1 MTDFKDQLSLPI
13 ICAPM
18 FLVSTPKLV
27 IECCK
32 NGVIG
37 SFPALNI
44 RPQEKLDEWLT
55 DISQALSQYK
65 ADNPNKKIA
74 PFAVNQVVHPSN
86 SRLMADHALI
96 KKHKVP
102 FVITSQG
109 DPTEIVKDVHS
120 WGGLVFH
127 DVIKTQH
134 AKKAIAAG
142 VDGIIV
148 VGAGAGGHG
157 GHHNPFAL
165 VREIREFWQGPIAL
179 AGAINDGQGIR
190 AAEVLGADMVYMG
203 TRFIATEE
211 AEVPDD
217 YKNMLIKS
225 TINDIIFSDH
235 FTGVHANYLRAS
247 LESAGIDIAKLS
259 SKDHVDLDLGNTNSW
274 KDIWS
279 AGHGVG
285 GIHSVLPVAQLIAQ
299 LKQQYLQACQ
309 TPTFN
314 TSVKADKN
322 EQ

>member
-1 MTDFKDQLSLPI
+1 MPLPKLLKDNLSLPV

-27 IECCK
+27 IENCK
-32 NGVIG
+32 NGIVG

-44 RPQEKLDEWLT
+44 RPQEKLDEWLSE
-55 DISQALSQYK
+55 ISNELSQYK
-65 ADNPNKKIA
+65 HANPDKKVA

-86 SRLMADHALI
+86 SRLQADQDFI
-96 KKHKVP
+96 RKHKVP
-102 FVITSQG
+102 MVITSQG
-109 DPTEIVKDVHS
+109 NPTDIVKDVHS
-120 WGGLVFH
+120 WGGIVFH

-165 VREIREFWQGPIAL
+165 VREIREFWDGPLAL

-190 AAEVLGADMVYMG
+190 AAEVLGADMAYMG
-203 TRFIATEE
+203 TRFIATQE
-211 AEVPDD
+211 AQTPNE
-217 YKNMLIKS
+217 YKEMLVQS
-225 TINDIIFSDH
+225 TIDDIVFSDH

-247 LESAGIDIAKLS
+247 LEQAGIDVAALT
-259 SKDHVDLDLGNTNSW
+259 SKDHVDMDLGNTNSW

-285 GIHSVLPVAQLIAQ
+285 GIHSTPNIEELATQLINEY
-299 LKQQYLQACQ
+299 KTACQ
-309 TPTFN
+309 LESFC
-314 TSVKADKN
+314 
-322 EQ
+322 

>member
-1 MTDFKDQLSLPI
+1 MPQITQLKSQLSLPI

-44 RPQEKLDEWLT
+44 RPQTKLDDWLSE
-55 DISQALSQYK
+55 ISDTLTQYK
-65 ADNPNKKIA
+65 QAHPDAKVA

-102 FVITSQG
+102 LVITSQG
-109 DPTEIVKDVHS
+109 DPSEIVKDVHT
-120 WGGLVFH
+120 WGGMVFH

-134 AKKAIAAG
+134 AKKAVAAG

-157 GHHNPFAL
+157 GTLNPFAL
-165 VREIREFWQGPIAL
+165 VREIREFWDGPLIL
-179 AGAINDGQGIR
+179 AGAINDGHGIR

-203 TRFIATEE
+203 TRFIATQE
-211 AEVPDD
+211 AQVPQEYKTMLVDSQIDD
-217 YKNMLIKS
+217 IVY
-225 TINDIIFSDH
+225 SDY
-235 FTGVHANYLRAS
+235 FTGVHANYLKGS
-247 LESAGIDIAKLS
+247 LESAGIDVKSLTG
-259 SKDHVDLDLGNTNSW
+259 KDKVDLDLGNTNSW

-285 GIHSVLPVAQLIAQ
+285 GIHDVVSVKQLVDN
-299 LKQQYLQACQ
+299 LTDEYGQACD
-309 TPTFN
+309 TRPFHLKE
-314 TSVKADKN
+314 SI
-322 EQ
+322 

>member
-1 MTDFKDQLSLPI
+1 MPLPKLLKDNLSLPV

-27 IECCK
+27 IENCK
-32 NGVIG
+32 NGIVG

-44 RPQEKLDEWLT
+44 RPQEKLDEWLSG
-55 DISQALSQYK
+55 ISNELSQYK
-65 ADNPNKKIA
+65 HANPEKKVA

-86 SRLMADHALI
+86 SRLQADQDLI
-96 KKHKVP
+96 RKHKVP
-102 FVITSQG
+102 MVITSQG
-109 DPTEIVKDVHS
+109 NPTDIVKDVHS
-120 WGGLVFH
+120 WGGIVFH

-165 VREIREFWQGPIAL
+165 VREIREFWDGPLAL

-190 AAEVLGADMVYMG
+190 AAEVLGADMAYMG
-203 TRFIATEE
+203 TRFIATQE
-211 AEVPDD
+211 AQTPNE
-217 YKNMLIKS
+217 YKEMLVQS
-225 TINDIIFSDH
+225 TIDDIVFSDH

-247 LESAGIDIAKLS
+247 LEQAGIDVAALT
-259 SKDHVDLDLGNTNSW
+259 SKDHVDMDLGNTNSW

-285 GIHSVLPVAQLIAQ
+285 GIHSIPNIEELATQLINEY
-299 LKQQYLQACQ
+299 KTACQ
-309 TPTFN
+309 LESFC
-314 TSVKADKN
+314 
-322 EQ
+322 

>member
-65 ADNPNKKIA
+65 ADNPYKKIA

-217 YKNMLIKS
+217 YKNMLIES

-247 LESAGIDIAKLS
+247 LESAGIDIAKLT

-285 GIHSVLPVAQLIAQ
+285 GIHNVLPVSQLISQ
-299 LKQQYLQACQ
+299 LLDQYNAACQ

-314 TSVKADKN
+314 NLVKAEKN

>member
-1 MTDFKDQLSLPI
+1 MSAFSELSSQLSLPI

-32 NGVIG
+32 SGVIG

-44 RPQEKLDEWLT
+44 RPQAKLDDWLT
-55 DISQALSQYK
+55 EVSSTLAAYQAQ
-65 ADNPNKKIA
+65 NPTAKVA

-102 FVITSQG
+102 LVITSQG
-109 DPTEIVKDVHS
+109 DPTAIVKDVHS
-120 WGGLVFH
+120 WGGMVFH

-134 AKKAIAAG
+134 AKKAMAAG

-148 VGAGAGGHG
+148 VAAGAGGHG
-157 GHHNPFAL
+157 GTLNPFAL
-165 VREIREFWQGPIAL
+165 VREIREFWQGPLIL
-179 AGAINDGQGIR
+179 AGAINDGHSIR

-203 TRFIATEE
+203 TRFIATHE
-211 AEVPDD
+211 AQVPQD
-217 YKNMLIKS
+217 YKDMLIDS
-225 TINDIIFSDH
+225 EIDDIVYSDH
-235 FTGVHANYLRAS
+235 FTGVHANYLKSS
-247 LESAGIDIAKLS
+247 LESAGIDVKTLT
-259 SKDHVDLDLGNTNSW
+259 SKDNVDLDLGNTNSW

-285 GIHSVLPVAQLIAQ
+285 GIHEVLSVQELVNNLTTE
-299 LKQQYLQACQ
+299 YRQAC
-309 TPTFN
+309 
-314 TSVKADKN
+314 DKKPFA
-322 EQ
+322 Q

>member
-1 MTDFKDQLSLPI
+1 MPLPNILKDNLSIPV

-18 FLVSTPKLV
+18 FLVSSPKLV
-27 IECCK
+27 IENCK
-32 NGVIG
+32 NGIVG

-55 DISQALSQYK
+55 EINQALDQFK
-65 ADNPNKKIA
+65 QDNPNKKVA
-74 PFAVNQVVHPSN
+74 PFAVNQVVHSSN
-86 SRLMADHALI
+86 SRLIADQALI

-102 FVITSQG
+102 IVITSQG
-109 DPTEIVKDVHS
+109 DPSDIAKDVHS
-120 WGGLVFH
+120 WGGIVFH
-127 DVIKTQH
+127 DVIKTDH

-165 VREIREFWQGPIAL
+165 VREIREFWSGPLAL

-190 AAEVLGADMVYMG
+190 AAEVLGADMAYMG
-203 TRFIATEE
+203 TRFIATKEAQAPEE
-211 AEVPDD
+211 
-217 YKNMLIKS
+217 YKTMLVDA

-235 FTGVHANYLRAS
+235 FTGVYANYLKAS
-247 LESAGIDIAKLS
+247 IEQAGINIDDLK
-259 SKDHVDLDLGNTNSW
+259 SKDHVNLDLGSGTSW

-285 GIHSVLPVAQLIAQ
+285 GIHSILSIEELVHQLINE
-299 LKQQYLQACQ
+299 YQAACNIKS
-309 TPTFN
+309 FN
-314 TSVKADKN
+314 
-322 EQ
+322 

>member
-1 MTDFKDQLSLPI
+1 MSDLKSLQSQLSLPI

-44 RPQEKLDEWLT
+44 RPQEKLDDWLSEVST
-55 DISQALSQYK
+55 TLDQYK
-65 ADNPNKKIA
+65 LANPGAKVA

-102 FVITSQG
+102 LVITSQG

-120 WGGLVFH
+120 WGGMVFH

-134 AKKAIAAG
+134 AKKAIKAG
-142 VDGIIV
+142 VDGLIV

-157 GHHNPFAL
+157 GTLNPFAL
-165 VREIREFWQGPIAL
+165 VREIREFWDGTLIL
-179 AGAINDGQGIR
+179 AGAINDGHSIR

-211 AEVPDD
+211 AQVPDA
-217 YKNMLIKS
+217 YKSMLVDSQID
-225 TINDIIFSDH
+225 DIIYSDH
-235 FTGVHANYLRAS
+235 FTGVHANYLKGS
-247 LESAGIDIAKLS
+247 LESAGIDIQALT
-259 SKDHVDLDLGNTNSW
+259 SKDKVDLDLGNTNSW

-285 GIHSVLPVAQLIAQ
+285 GIHDVVSVQQLVGS
-299 LKQQYLQACQ
+299 LKDEYLQACERPPFSQ
-309 TPTFN
+309 
-314 TSVKADKN
+314 
-322 EQ
+322 

>member
-1 MTDFKDQLSLPI
+1 
-13 ICAPM
+13 M

-32 NGVIG
+32 NGVVG

-44 RPQEKLDEWLT
+44 RPQEKLDEWLSE
-55 DISQALSQYK
+55 ISSTLAQYK
-65 ADNPNKKIA
+65 IDNPNAKVA

-102 FVITSQG
+102 LVITSQG

-120 WGGLVFH
+120 WGGMVFH

-134 AKKAIAAG
+134 AKKAMAAG

-157 GHHNPFAL
+157 GTLNPFAL
-165 VREIREFWQGPIAL
+165 VREIREFWNGPLIL
-179 AGAINDGQGIR
+179 AGAINDGHGIR

-211 AEVPDD
+211 AQVPQA
-217 YKNMLIKS
+217 YKTMLVDSQID
-225 TINDIIFSDH
+225 DIIFSDH
-235 FTGVHANYLRAS
+235 FTGVHANYLKAS
-247 LESAGIDIAKLS
+247 LESAGIDIKALT
-259 SKDHVDLDLGNTNSW
+259 SKGRVDLDLGNTNSW

-285 GIHSVLPVAQLIAQ
+285 GIHNVVSVQQLVYN
-299 LKQQYLQACQ
+299 LTDEYKQACDR
-309 TPTFN
+309 TPFTL
-314 TSVKADKN
+314 
-322 EQ
+322 

>member
-1 MTDFKDQLSLPI
+1 MSQLDQLKSQLSLPV

-32 NGVIG
+32 SGVVG

-44 RPQEKLDEWLT
+44 RPQAMLDEWLT
-55 DISQALSQYK
+55 HITLELDAFKQA
-65 ADNPNKKIA
+65 NPNTPVA
-74 PFAVNQVVHPSN
+74 PFDVNQVVHPSN

-102 FVITSQG
+102 LVITSQG
-109 DPTEIVKDVHS
+109 DPTEIVKDVHT
-120 WGGLVFH
+120 WGGMVFH

-134 AKKAIAAG
+134 ARKAVAAG

-157 GHHNPFAL
+157 GTLNPFAL
-165 VREIREFWQGPIAL
+165 VREIREFWDGPLIL
-179 AGAINDGQGIR
+179 AGAINDGFGIR

-203 TRFIATEE
+203 TRFIATAE
-211 AEVPDD
+211 AQVPQA
-217 YKNMLIKS
+217 YKTMLVDSHID
-225 TINDIIFSDH
+225 DIIFSDH
-235 FTGVHANYLRAS
+235 VTGVHANYLKAS
-247 LESAGIDIAKLS
+247 IESAGIDVRTLT
-259 SKDHVDLDLGNTNSW
+259 SKDKVDLDLGNTNSW

-285 GIHSVLPVAQLIAQ
+285 GIHDVVSVQQLVDN
-299 LKQQYLQACQ
+299 LKDEYHQACDR
-309 TPTFN
+309 TPFYA
-314 TSVKADKN
+314 KEYK
-322 EQ
+322 

>member
-1 MTDFKDQLSLPI
+1 MNQLTQLQTQLSLPI

-44 RPQEKLDEWLT
+44 RPQEKLDEWLSEIT
-55 DISQALSQYK
+55 LALKSYK
-65 ADNPNKKIA
+65 QSNPDAKVA

-102 FVITSQG
+102 LVITSQG
-109 DPTEIVKDVHS
+109 DPTEIVKDVHT
-120 WGGLVFH
+120 WDGMVFH

-134 AKKAIAAG
+134 AKKAVAAG

-148 VGAGAGGHG
+148 VAAGAGGHG
-157 GHHNPFAL
+157 GTLNPFAL
-165 VREIREFWQGPIAL
+165 VREIREFWDGPLIL
-179 AGAINDGQGIR
+179 AGAINDGQSIR
-190 AAEVLGADMVYMG
+190 AAEVMGADMVYMG

-211 AEVPDD
+211 AQVPQAYKEMLVSSEIDD
-217 YKNMLIKS
+217 VIY
-225 TINDIIFSDH
+225 SDH
-235 FTGVHANYLRAS
+235 FTGVHANYLKGS
-247 LESAGIDIAKLS
+247 LESAGIDIKALTG
-259 SKDHVDLDLGNTNSW
+259 KDRVDLDLGNTNSW

-285 GIHSVLPVAQLIAQ
+285 GIHEVV
-299 LKQQYLQACQ
+299 
-309 TPTFN
+309 
-314 TSVKADKN
+314 SVKNLINTLTSEYRMACDKPPFTK
-322 EQ
+322 

>member
-1 MTDFKDQLSLPI
+1 MSAFTELTSHLNLPV

-55 DISQALSQYK
+55 QISSTLSDY
-65 ADNPNKKIA
+65 AAENPMANVA

-102 FVITSQG
+102 LVITSQG
-109 DPTEIVKDVHS
+109 DPTAIVKDVHS
-120 WGGLVFH
+120 WGGMVFH
-127 DVIKTQH
+127 DIIKTQH
-134 AKKAIAAG
+134 AKKAVAAG

-148 VGAGAGGHG
+148 VAAGAGGHG
-157 GHHNPFAL
+157 GTLNPFAL
-165 VREIREFWQGPIAL
+165 IREIREFWQGPLIL
-179 AGAINDGQGIR
+179 AGAINDGHSIR

-203 TRFIATEE
+203 TRFIATQE
-211 AEVPDD
+211 AQVPQD
-217 YKNMLIKS
+217 YKEMLINS
-225 TINDIIFSDH
+225 EIDDIIYSDH
-235 FTGVHANYLRAS
+235 FTGVHANYLKAS
-247 LESAGIDIAKLS
+247 VENAGIDVSALTAKD
-259 SKDHVDLDLGNTNSW
+259 KVDLDLGSGNSW
-274 KDIWS
+274 KEIWS

-285 GIHSVLPVAQLIAQ
+285 GIHDVVSVKQLVDN
-299 LKQQYLQACQ
+299 LTTEYKQACDRKPFAQ
-309 TPTFN
+309 
-314 TSVKADKN
+314 
-322 EQ
+322 

>member
-1 MTDFKDQLSLPI
+1 MSDLKSLQSQLSLPV

-44 RPQEKLDEWLT
+44 RPQEKLDDWLSEVST
-55 DISQALSQYK
+55 TLDQYK
-65 ADNPNKKIA
+65 LANPSAKVA

-102 FVITSQG
+102 LVITSQG

-120 WGGLVFH
+120 WGGMVFH

-134 AKKAIAAG
+134 AKKAIEAG
-142 VDGIIV
+142 VDGLIV

-157 GHHNPFAL
+157 GTLNPFAL
-165 VREIREFWQGPIAL
+165 VREIREFWDGTLIL
-179 AGAINDGQGIR
+179 AGAINDGHSIR

-211 AEVPDD
+211 AQVPNA
-217 YKNMLIKS
+217 YKSMLVDSQID
-225 TINDIIFSDH
+225 DIIYSDH
-235 FTGVHANYLRAS
+235 FTGVHANYLKGS
-247 LESAGIDIAKLS
+247 LESAGIDIQALT
-259 SKDHVDLDLGNTNSW
+259 SKDKVDLDLGNTNSW

-285 GIHSVLPVAQLIAQ
+285 GIHDVVSVQQLVGS
-299 LKQQYLQACQ
+299 LKDEYLQACKRPAFSQ
-309 TPTFN
+309 
-314 TSVKADKN
+314 
-322 EQ
+322 